1 VFRSLAAVVT
11 GLVSAIIV
19 ITLVETVGHTVFPP
33 PAGFDPMTPE
43 GMSAIVARMP
53 TAALLF
59 VLIAYVCGGMVGGV
73 VAVKVAGSN
82 RMAEALVVGSV
93 LMVGALFNVMT
104 IPHPI
109 WMSAASVAVQ
119 VPAAYLGARL
129 ATGERPT

>member
-1 VFRSLAAVVT
+1 VFRSLAAVFT

-19 ITLVETVGHTVFPP
+19 ITLVETVGHTIFPP

-43 GMSAIVARMP
+43 GMSAIVAQMP

-59 VLIAYVCGGMVGGV
+59 VLIAYLCGGVTGGV
-73 VAVKVAGSN
+73 VAVKVAGSS
-82 RMAEALVVGSV
+82 RLTEALVVGSV

-109 WMSAASVAVQ
+109 WMSVASVVVQ
-119 VPAAYLGARL
+119 LPAAYLGARL
-129 ATGERPT
+129 AVGDRPA